1 MIFVESPS
9 NPNSRISDIGAI
21 SKLIHSRDDS
31 EIIFVVDN
39 TLLTPYFQRPLELG
53 ATVVVYSITKFM
65 NGHNDVLA
73 GSIALNDSTLF
84 ETLKTNQVYS
94 GSILSPFDCFLTLRS
109 LRTLVPRMKLH
120 FENGL
125 AVARYLESHPKVL
138 KVYHPW
144 LQSHPQHELAK
155 KQSSGHSGLLSIHLE
170 GTINEAKK
178 FILNLKIF
186 QSCIS
191 LGGFSSFATIP

>member
-94 GSILSPFDCFLTLRS
+94 GSILSPFDSFLTLRS

-170 GTINEAKK
+170 GTMIEAKN

>member
-144 LQSHPQHELAK
+144 LQSHPQYELAK

>member
-94 GSILSPFDCFLTLRS
+94 GSILSPFDSFLTLRS

>member
-1 MIFVESPS
+1 MIYVESPS
-9 NPNSRISDIGAI
+9 NPNSRISDIAAI
-21 SKLIHSRDDS
+21 SELIHSRDDS

-53 ATVVVYSITKFM
+53 ATIVVYSITKYM

-73 GSIALNDSTLF
+73 GSIALNDSSLF

-94 GSILSPFDCFLTLRS
+94 GSILSPFDSFLTLRG

-138 KVYHPW
+138 KVHHPW

-170 GTINEAKK
+170 GTIIEAKK

-191 LGGFSSFATIP
+191 LGGFSSFAAIP